1 MIRMQKDKIISYVFV
16 TLMLLSLLP
25 IIYLGRYNHPT
36 GDDYYYGGATKAV
49 WEKTGSIVETVE
61 EAIRGVAYQY
71 ENWQG
76 TYSGMFLMHLSPNVF
91 DEQAYKV
98 GTLFILLLLVGSIF
112 YLLEAVICRLLKG
125 SKELWLITAS
135 IVATLWIQTVPSQGE
150 AFFWFNGALYY
161 TGYFSVTL
169 IYIGVILRYLD
180 DLKWYRIPVMI
191 LLAIFLAG
199 GNYVSLLLAI
209 LLTVTITAILAV
221 QKKQQGW
228 IVGMIAVVLLVFLG
242 ISAAAPGNAVRQDG
256 MWKIPAWKAVAKS
269 LLQGVNYFLAWAKGW
284 WLLALL
290 VVTPFFWK
298 SYEKVQ
304 LRFRYPLLIVGFTY
318 GIFCAMSC
326 PTFYTMNS
334 TGPAR
339 VVAIVYYGFI
349 LFSFFSY
356 FYILGWFYHWIKQKE
371 MNVTWEKVRTMFEKP
386 ISKWI
391 LGLFAL
397 LLFVTGVKTATTVKA
412 IQILAS
418 GEAKAYEEEYQ
429 ERLKVLED
437 DSIKDVVFSSYKNQ
451 PDMLYVGD
459 FSSDPNEM
467 SNQKAA
473 EYFGKSSL
481 KINYEE

>member
-1 MIRMQKDKIISYVFV
+1 MIKKQNDKIIAYIFV
-16 TLMLLSLLP
+16 IGMLLSLLP
-25 IIYLGRYNHPT
+25 VIYLGRYNHPT

-49 WEKTGSIVETVE
+49 WEKTGSIIETVG

-91 DEQAYKV
+91 DERAYKV
-98 GTLFILLLLVGSIF
+98 GTFVILLLLVGSVF

-135 IVATLWIQTVPSQGE
+135 TIAVLWTQTVPSQGE
-150 AFFWFNGALYY
+150 TFFWFNGALYY

-169 IYIGVILRYLD
+169 IFIGLILRYID
-180 DLKWYRIPVMI
+180 DTKWYRIPWMI

-209 LLTVTITAILAV
+209 LLTITIAGILAF
-221 QKKQQGW
+221 QKKKQGW
-228 IVGMIAVVLLVFLG
+228 VIGGLVIILLVFLG
-242 ISAAAPGNAVRQDG
+242 ISAAAPGNAIRQDG

-269 LLQGVNYFLAWAKGW
+269 LLQGINYLLAWVKGW
-284 WLLALL
+284 WLLGLL
-290 VVTPFFWK
+290 AITPFFWK
-298 SYEKVQ
+298 AYEKME
-304 LRFRYPLLIVGFTY
+304 LRFRYPLPVVGFAY
-318 GIFCAMSC
+318 GVFCAMSC

-356 FYILGWFYHWIKQKE
+356 FYILGWLYQWIKQKE
-371 MNVTWEKVRTMFEKP
+371 MHEICGKVKAYLKKP
-386 ISKWI
+386 ISQAV
-391 LGLFAL
+391 LGVLAM
-397 LLFVTGVKTATTVKA
+397 LLFVPGIKTATTVKA
-412 IQILAS
+412 VRILTS
-418 GEAKAYEEEYQ
+418 GEAQAYEQEYQ
-429 ERLKVLED
+429 ERLKILED
-437 DSIKDVVFSSYKNQ
+437 DSAKEVVFSSYKNQ

-459 FSSDPNEM
+459 FSSDPEEM

-481 KINYEE
+481 KINYE